1 MKQLG
6 LHLHYCK
13 ALSFRAWPWVTRS
26 GATKPRFRWLLTL
39 SSPFRLEAPQQRYRN
54 RSAATIRRAPS
65 PQTRADDQH
74 MVIWIPGMHMH
85 NVTVLLCSQHAH
97 AFPHS
102 NRPTRFYHAD
112 MHVHVLKS
120 CQILKHAHAC
130 TIRGH
135 LPC

>member
-1 MKQLG
+1 
-6 LHLHYCK
+6 
-13 ALSFRAWPWVTRS
+13 
-26 GATKPRFRWLLTL
+26 
-39 SSPFRLEAPQQRYRN
+39 
-54 RSAATIRRAPS
+54 
-65 PQTRADDQH
+65 
-74 MVIWIPGMHMH
+74 MHMH

-130 TIRGH
+130 TIRGIYH
-135 LPC
+135 ADMHMHTFHIGIIYRHARALS